1 LLTASAVGESE
12 DAGSAAS
19 AGAAAPAFAI
29 GLCTRLGGSS
39 TCGTTGCGFSSAG
52 PGGSNAWNGW
62 LLTDR
67 LRPIVDTS
75 AYRFTDL
82 AKGQ

>member
-1 LLTASAVGESE
+1 VDESA
-12 DAGSAAS
+12 DAGSETS

-52 PGGSNAWNGW
+52 PGGSNAGCPNDWNGW